1 MKTLASTALLLA
13 LASPWPAAAQFF
25 PHIAASRF
33 CSLRSVG
40 VDYQDA
46 LAAAI
51 RESFSS
57 NRPVFHVTHNGRRTT
72 SDVVEMVQAVAS
84 MCPAALQK

>member
-40 VDYQDA
+40 VDYQDCA
-46 LAAAI
+46 SGGDQ
-51 RESFSS
+51 RELL
-57 NRPVFHVTHNGRRTT
+57 
-72 SDVVEMVQAVAS
+72 EQ
-84 MCPAALQK
+84 